1 MRIGVFIG
9 GNDYEGYNNP
19 LFVFRS
25 EQLEDFL
32 EIIEQNFNELMQCY
46 SFYTIEIWENGEKRQ
61 IWNIRPGSTLNVK
74 DFKDN
79 VLDSKKWKQYHQ

>member
-9 GNDYEGYNNP
+9 GYDYEGYNNP
-19 LFVFRS
+19 LFVYPS
-25 EQLEDFL
+25 KQLKDFL

-61 IWNIRPGSTLNVK
+61 IWNIRPGSTLNIK
-74 DFKDN
+74 DFEDN